1 MVSVIVTGGLGGIG
15 AAVARAFAA
24 DGTRIAL
31 LDRETDDGTLLSDLR
46 KRGAADALSLA
57 VDVTDD
63 AGVATAIEIVMARYG
78 SIDVLVNVAGQMIY
92 KPVAELTGADWRRM
106 LDVNLVGAAVLTGE
120 CFRRMRP
127 GGSIVNIASVHAR
140 RTTALVA
147 PYAAAKAAL
156 VSLTRSAA
164 IEGAAIGIRVN
175 AISPGAIDTPLLHA
189 SPTIRSGAEKID
201 PADLGQPEDIAALAR
216 FLASDAARFI
226 TGEDIVADGG
236 RMGRL

>member
-24 DGTRIAL
+24 DGARIAL
-31 LDRETDDGTLLSDLR
+31 LDRETADGTLLSDLR
-46 KRGAADALSLA
+46 ERGAADALSLA

-63 AGVATAIEIVMARYG
+63 AGVATAIETVMARYG

-92 KPVAELTGADWRRM
+92 KPVADLTGADWRRM

-120 CFRRMRP
+120 CFRRMQP